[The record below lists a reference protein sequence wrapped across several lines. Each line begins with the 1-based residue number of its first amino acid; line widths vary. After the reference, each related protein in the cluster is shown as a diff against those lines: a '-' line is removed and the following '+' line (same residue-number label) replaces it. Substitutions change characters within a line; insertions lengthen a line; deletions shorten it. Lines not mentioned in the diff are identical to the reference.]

1 MWTMQLPTKETP
13 VSVSLRRFVVLPA
26 LALTL
31 MIAAFGMSASRADA
45 QEFRYPIG
53 DWPVF
58 ELEQV
63 GSDLVISNVSEGY
76 SRAGWF
82 TSITVRN
89 DGNAAASEF
98 HVGFNNSYAYVPGL
112 NVGASSTVRIY
123 RGRYCE
129 TSGTIMADAFNEA
142 YELNEG
148 NNSMNWVVIC

>member
-1 MWTMQLPTKETP
+1 M
-13 VSVSLRRFVVLPA
+13 F
-26 LALTL
+26 
-31 MIAAFGMSASRADA
+31 AAFTMSASRADA

-53 DWPVF
+53 DWPV
-58 ELEQV
+58 LQQV
-63 GSDLVISNVSEGY
+63 GADLVITNVSEGY

-89 DGNAAASEF
+89 DGNTSAGEF

-129 TSGTIMADAFNEA
+129 ISGTIMADAFNEV
-142 YELNEG
+142 YELREG